1 MKVLAMSKPAFDKL
15 LFEKGV
21 TPANVEQQDKLV
33 FISLNN
39 NLECSTPGEK
49 PFFPSDKRNV
59 KVMRFADTDKDSYVP
74 LIDGSNRKVL
84 AKAFTPRQASE
95 LYGFIKDNVI
105 VGKTEAVLIHC
116 TMGIARSGAVASF
129 IHDFISGRWEV
140 FKRDNP
146 QIQPNAHVYRLLQEE
161 WFKDSK
167 GLLTKDETDFQ
178 VEVQNPTSP
187 EKLAQMYN
195 LEHPDQHTS
204 VHYMTAQQIKEKYGK
219 EL

>member
-1 MKVLAMSKPAFDKL
+1 MSKPAFDKL

-39 NLECSTPGEK
+39 NLECTVPGER
-49 PFFPSDKRNV
+49 PFFLSDKKNV
-59 KVMRFADTDKDSYVP
+59 KVMRFADVDKDAYVS

-84 AKAFTPRQASE
+84 AKAFTEKQAAE

-105 VGKTEAVLIHC
+105 VGRTEAVLIHC

-129 IHDFISGRWEV
+129 IHDYLKGSWET

-146 QIQPNAHVYRLLQEE
+146 QIQPNVHVYNLLSKQ
-161 WFKDSK
+161 WFKDT
-167 GLLTKDETDFQ
+167 LLENPITLKTEEFE
-178 VEVQNPTSP
+178 VEVPNPTSP
-187 EKLAQMYN
+187 EKLAAMYN

-204 VHYMTAQQIKEKYGK
+204 VHYLTAKEIEEKYGK
-219 EL
+219 EIH